1 MQRKACLAVGTFLRR
16 TPHEKGG
23 KKENTGL
30 FAKRVGLKSL
40 TNPFGRSSAS
50 ARAPPPPPQPFLAQQ
65 RQDAPD
71 KVTTVFTV
79 RYIILPGR
87 SRYGKAA
94 YVVRYAISS
103 TYGHRRT
110 RQYGSVRVRRVRDG
124 PLHGITIPAARQGW
138 RARFIN
144 RLQQRITRTPGIL
157 LPPSDL
163 PLTLRG
169 NILRRPVDDPKL
181 IFKSVRTVPRAP
193 RLGSS

>member
-1 MQRKACLAVGTFLRR
+1 MRRDTSVQRDASLSPLALPRHKLKT
-16 TPHEKGG
+16 
-23 KKENTGL
+23 KKEKQYRTLWNES
-30 FAKRVGLKSL
+30 SL
-40 TNPFGRSSAS
+40 NLRPTLSRA
-50 ARAPPPPPQPFLAQQ
+50 ARPFLARQ
-65 RQDAPD
+65 RQDVPD

-79 RYIILPGR
+79 RYIILPGGLADPATGR
-87 SRYGKAA
+87 RHVSSVTQFLPRTATVYDNMA
-94 YVVRYAISS
+94 VCESDVRDD
-103 TYGHRRT
+103 
-110 RQYGSVRVRRVRDG
+110 DG
-124 PLHGITIPAARQGW
+124 PLHGITIPAVRQGW

-144 RLQQRITRTPGIL
+144 RLQQRITRTPRIL